1 MFGRT
6 KNEMDSVWLL
16 WGYGFICFSCKTF
29 FLKSTYASFFFFF
42 FFHRFWSE
50 GRKIIKFLAH
60 VFSFSFLIISSATRN
75 RVIPFPMDNLFL
87 EIFSLLMS
95 WRGEKSSKYKELW
108 RLVQALATAEATV
121 ETIAMKQSRMD
132 HGLISF
138 EMAAIPG
145 WLDMHTVWYS

>member
-1 MFGRT
+1 MTIMRIR
-6 KNEMDSVWLL
+6 
-16 WGYGFICFSCKTF
+16 FICFSCKTIIF
-29 FLKSTYASFFFFF
+29 FLKSTYASFFFLF

-50 GRKIIKFLAH
+50 GRKIVKFLAH

-75 RVIPFPMDNLFL
+75 RVMMHNPSPCMPNLFL

-108 RLVQALATAEATV
+108 RLVQALATAEAAV